1 MSYAQLTSIF
11 SYPIKSTKALSLTSS
26 LVQETGLEHDR
37 YFVITDLNGKF
48 ITGRTKSK
56 LVLVTCSITPDGIMV
71 KAPGMAVLNIDR
83 TNFSACYQHISVWND
98 KIFSQHCHDE
108 IDLWFSTYINSPCKV
123 YFLGDKSER
132 NVKDYNKKLSFA
144 DGYPLLL
151 ISEASLFCLNQ
162 KLASPVNI
170 EQFRPNLVVSNCS
183 AFAEDAWQKIR
194 IGEVEFT
201 ISKPCSRCVF
211 TTVNEQTGI
220 RSSDKE
226 PMATLQKFR
235 KADDLQVYFGQN
247 LVALN
252 QGTINIGDKVEVIA
266 TQTPS
271 VYTNNIR

>member
-1 MSYAQLTSIF
+1 MSYTQLSSIY
-11 SYPIKSTKALSLTSS
+11 SYPIKSTKGLALTSS
-26 LVQETGLEHDR
+26 LVTDTGLEHDR
-37 YFVITDLNGKF
+37 HFVITDLNGKF

-56 LVLVTCSITPDGIMV
+56 LVLVTCSITTDGLMV
-71 KAPGMAVLNIDR
+71 KAPGMAILHIDR
-83 TNFSACYQHISVWND
+83 TKLSARYQLISVWND
-98 KIFSQHCHDE
+98 KILSQHCDDE

-132 NVKDYNKKLSFA
+132 KVEGYNKNLSFA

-151 ISEASLFCLNQ
+151 LSEASLSWLNH
-162 KLASPVNI
+162 KLPSEINI

-183 AFAEDAWQKIR
+183 AFAEDGWQKIR
-194 IGEVEFT
+194 IGEVEFV

-226 PMATLQKFR
+226 PMATLQNFR
-235 KADDLQVYFGQN
+235 RADDRQVYFGQN

-252 QGTINIGDKVEVIA
+252 QGIINIGDKVEVIA
-266 TQTPS
+266 TQTPALYNLNS
-271 VYTNNIR
+271 T